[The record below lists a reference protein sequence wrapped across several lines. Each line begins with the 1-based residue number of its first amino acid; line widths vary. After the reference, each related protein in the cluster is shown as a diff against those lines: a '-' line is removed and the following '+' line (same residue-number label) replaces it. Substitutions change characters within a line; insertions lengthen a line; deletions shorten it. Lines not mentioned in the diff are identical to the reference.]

1 MKQFTVGDVMS
12 REVVTVGAD
21 VGYKEIADL
30 LVRRAISAVPVV
42 DAAGTVIG
50 VISEADLLPKLE
62 YTDRAPRH
70 PLAVRRM
77 RTAERKASADTAAQL
92 MSQPAVTVEESAPVS
107 RAARLMDA
115 ARVKRLPVVDGAG
128 RLVGIVSRRDLV
140 RLYTRSDDQVRTSVL
155 TEVLPALWIDTGHL
169 DVRVRA
175 GVVTL
180 AGQVD
185 RRSTASMAAGFIR
198 ALPGVV
204 DVVDHLGYD
213 FDDGGLPG
221 RGWYAGHPFS
231 AEPVDTVDSAR

>member
-12 REVVTVGAD
+12 REVATVGPD

-42 DAAGTVIG
+42 DADGRVVG

-70 PLAVRRM
+70 PLAARRL
-77 RTAERKASADTAAQL
+77 RTAERKASADTAGQL
-92 MSQPAVTVEESAPVS
+92 MSQPAVTVEMSAPVS

-115 ARVKRLPVVDGAG
+115 ARVKRLPVVDEAG

-140 RLYTRSDDQVRTSVL
+140 RLYTRSDGQIRDAVV
-155 TEVLPALWIDTGHL
+155 TEVLPALWIDSSHL
-169 DVRVRA
+169 DIRVRA
-175 GVVTL
+175 GVVSLT
-180 AGQVD
+180 GQVD
-185 RRSTASMAAGFIR
+185 RRSTASMAVGFVR

-204 DVVDHLGYD
+204 DVVDTMTYE

-221 RGWYAGHPFS
+221 RGWYAGHPFTS
-231 AEPVDTVDSAR
+231 EPVSGH